1 MLLSLSAQHASGQSI
16 RDHCLVHSCAEI
28 RSAPVSGLPFDWQLG
43 PGDCVRVVSCLWML
57 SRLGVG
63 QGVWE
68 VGGGRGWISRHKL
81 PLSAWA
87 IMALHCPAASLQYG
101 YDLSLSLT
109 PSPGPLQSPPYSRLQ
124 YQAVRANLCFVLVC
138 LNRLDVTS
146 ACGMCPVFSC
156 QSEARVSGRSVA
168 GAVWIR
174 G

>member
-1 MLLSLSAQHASGQSI
+1 MLLSLSAQYASGQSI

-28 RSAPVSGLPFDWQLG
+28 RSAPVSGRAFDWQLG
-43 PGDCVRVVSCLWML
+43 PGDCVCVVSCLWML
-57 SRLGVG
+57 PRLG
-63 QGVWE
+63 WE
-68 VGGGRGWISRHKL
+68 HCLRGGGWEGWISRHKL